1 MAENELVLLQRFVK
15 GGDAEAFSEIVQR
28 HAPIVYGASLRVLE
42 DQSRAADVVQ
52 ETFLQL
58 LRDAGKIT
66 GSVPSWL
73 HRVATRKALDAVRA
87 DARRRKREARYA
99 ADKPLKTTR
108 WEDVSVHVDQ
118 GLDELDDETRR
129 ILIQR
134 FFQGRTTTDIAADS
148 GISQPTVSR
157 RVESGVAQVRETLR
171 KRGIIVA
178 AAALG
183 SLLAQNAAQ
192 AAPAIVVKELGKI
205 ALVGGSAAASGVGG
219 AATASGAA
227 AKAAAAGVLTGVK
240 AKVITAAAVAVV
252 GVGGVVTY
260 QQVIR
265 PAEQPKPPTRVAQ
278 PVRPSRPKPA
288 AAPARTPPR
297 PDRTARTVTMLAPE
311 EPTVGTDS
319 PTPDEPVA
327 SSSPAEPAAETKT
340 TKTTRGRTSS
350 GMGSGYGGYHTVAS
364 AEDDERG
371 EQEYPE
377 EPNEPED
384 RQSKARR
391 GRRTRSSR
399 E

>member
-28 HAPIVYGASLRVLE
+28 HAPIVYGACLRVLE

-148 GISQPTVSR
+148 GVSQPTVSR
-157 RVESGVAQVRETLR
+157 RVESGVAELREILR

-183 SLLAQNAAQ
+183 SLLTQNAAQ

-205 ALVGGSAAASGVGG
+205 ALVGGSAAASGLGG
-219 AATASGAA
+219 AATAST
-227 AKAAAAGVLTGVK
+227 AAGVGTGVLATVK
-240 AKVITAAAVAVV
+240 AKIIVAATVAVV
-252 GVGGVVTY
+252 GVGSVATY
-260 QQVIR
+260 NQITKPTEPPASKTSYSR
-265 PAEQPKPPTRVAQ
+265 PAATA
-278 PVRPSRPKPA
+278 VRRE
-288 AAPARTPPR
+288 TG
-297 PDRTARTVTMLAPE
+297 RTAPIRVLQE
-311 EPTVGTDS
+311 EYTAQT
-319 PTPDEPVA
+319 
-327 SSSPAEPAAETKT
+327 PAESLPPLVDNTDFDEQAYDSYDQPTDEAEEEIV
-340 TKTTRGRTSS
+340 G
-350 GMGSGYGGYHTVAS
+350 GGYGGGMMGGGMGGSYGAAS
-364 AEDDERG
+364 APQNDQKEA
-371 EQEYPE
+371 
-377 EPNEPED
+377 NEPAEAP
-384 RQSKARR
+384 QYWGGG
-391 GRRTRSSR
+391 GRR

>member
-28 HAPIVYGASLRVLE
+28 HAPIVYGACLRVLE

-148 GISQPTVSR
+148 GVSQPTVSR
-157 RVESGVAQVRETLR
+157 RVESGVAELREILR

-183 SLLAQNAAQ
+183 SLLTQNAVQ
-192 AAPAIVVKELGKI
+192 AAPAIVMKELGKM
-205 ALVGGSAAASGVGG
+205 ALIGTT
-219 AATASGAA
+219 AATASTAA
-227 AKAAAAGVLTGVK
+227 GGTTAATASTAAGVGTGVLATVK
-240 AKVITAAAVAVV
+240 AKIIVAATVAVV
-252 GVGGVVTY
+252 GVGSVATY
-260 QQVIR
+260 NQITKPTEPPASKTSYSRPDATAVRRETERTAPVRVLREEYRAQT
-265 PAEQPKPPTRVAQ
+265 PAESLPPLVDNTDFDEQAYDSYDQPTDEA
-278 PVRPSRPKPA
+278 
-288 AAPARTPPR
+288 
-297 PDRTARTVTMLAPE
+297 E
-311 EPTVGTDS
+311 EEIVG
-319 PTPDEPVA
+319 
-327 SSSPAEPAAETKT
+327 
-340 TKTTRGRTSS
+340 G
-350 GMGSGYGGYHTVAS
+350 GYGGGMMGGKMGGGMGGSYGAAS
-364 AEDDERG
+364 APQNDQKEANDPAETPR
-371 EQEYPE
+371 Y
-377 EPNEPED
+377 
-384 RQSKARR
+384 RR
-391 GRRTRSSR
+391 GRSR
-399 E
+399 RE

>member
-28 HAPIVYGASLRVLE
+28 HAPIVYGACLRVLE

-73 HRVATRKALDAVRA
+73 HRVATRKALDAVRS

-108 WEDVSVHVDQ
+108 WEDVSVHVGQ

-148 GISQPTVSR
+148 GVSQPTVSR
-157 RVESGVAQVRETLR
+157 RVESGVAELREILR

-183 SLLAQNAAQ
+183 SLLTQNAAQ
-192 AAPAIVVKELGKI
+192 AAPAIVMKELGKM
-205 ALVGGSAAASGVGG
+205 ALIGTT
-219 AATASGAA
+219 AATASTAA
-227 AKAAAAGVLTGVK
+227 SVGTGVLATVK
-240 AKVITAAAVAVV
+240 AKIIVAATVAVV
-252 GVGGVVTY
+252 GVGSVATY
-260 QQVIR
+260 NQITKPTEPPASKTSYSRPDATAVRTETERTAPVRVLREEYTAQT
-265 PAEQPKPPTRVAQ
+265 PAESLPPLVDNTDFDEQAYDSYEQPTDEA
-278 PVRPSRPKPA
+278 
-288 AAPARTPPR
+288 
-297 PDRTARTVTMLAPE
+297 E
-311 EPTVGTDS
+311 EEIVG
-319 PTPDEPVA
+319 
-327 SSSPAEPAAETKT
+327 
-340 TKTTRGRTSS
+340 G
-350 GMGSGYGGYHTVAS
+350 GYGGGMMGGGMGGSYGGAS
-364 AEDDERG
+364 
-371 EQEYPE
+371 
-377 EPNEPED
+377 EPQNDQKEANEPAEAP
-384 RQSKARR
+384 QYWGGR
-391 GRRTRSSR
+391 GRR